1 MAFLLGVSLFLTA
14 VLLTAA
20 CVLFSHVRL
29 RVRLAAGGGCVRL
42 VLVGRALFGLARFR
56 TEVTARP
63 SKGIARLKIEGFGR
77 VSERRFPSEGRGWTG
92 ASAARLARKVRRR
105 FAGLPFLGS
114 WSLSHLRHVVCTRW
128 RTDLEIGTGDA
139 ASTGVAAGMGWAVL
153 GLAAGAAG
161 TLIRLDTRSHGGVRP
176 VFHEPR
182 FALVWEAD
190 FRIRLSALLG
200 ALVRLSVRNLARA
213 FINGRPHEHPTKD
226 IGSGKSG
233 TTKEEF
239 AMSEHPIK
247 SLMQTAME
255 NIKEMVDVHTIV
267 GEPVQSPDGSV
278 ILPISRVGF
287 GFAAG
292 GSDFYAGGRAEAKR
306 GDNGNA
312 VVQLPF
318 GGGSGGGVSITP
330 IAFLVVGPHGVK
342 VVSLDH
348 QTHLWERLIDSVP
361 QLIDRIQEMWNA
373 AREEEVEE
381 IIFEPDMEGEAD
393 RKEAGPVL

>member
-1 MAFLLGVSLFLTA
+1 MAFLLGASILAAVSLVA
-14 VLLTAA
+14 VCVLL
-20 CVLFSHVRL
+20 SHVRL
-29 RVRLAAGGGCVRL
+29 RVRLSAGGGFVRL
-42 VLVGRALFGLARFR
+42 ALVGRALFGLARFR
-56 TEVTARP
+56 AELAALP
-63 SKGIARLKIEGFGR
+63 AKGRVRLKVAGFGR
-77 VSERRFPSEGRGWTG
+77 GAERRFPAKGKRWTG
-92 ASAARLARKVRRR
+92 AAAARLARTIRRYGGFSFLR
-105 FAGLPFLGS
+105 TWARGL
-114 WSLSHLRHVVCTRW
+114 LRGVVCTRW
-128 RTDLEIGTGDA
+128 RADLEIGTGDA
-139 ASTGVAAGMGWAVL
+139 ASTGVAAGAAWAAMGM
-153 GLAAGAAG
+153 AAGAAG
-161 TLIRLDTRSHGGVRP
+161 TLMRLDTRPHGGVRP

-182 FALVWEAD
+182 LALVWEAD
-190 FRIRLSALLG
+190 FRIRLSTLLG
-200 ALVRLSVRNLARA
+200 ALARLGVRFLARA
-213 FINGRPHEHPTKD
+213 FINGRRHAHPTKD
-226 IGSGKSG
+226 IGSGKTG
-233 TTKEEF
+233 TSKEEF

-267 GEPVQSPDGSV
+267 GEPVESPDGSV

-292 GSDFYAGGRAEAKR
+292 GSDFYAGGRTEVKR

-348 QTHLWERLIDSVP
+348 QTHLWERLIESMP
-361 QLIDRIQEMWNA
+361 QLIDRIQAMWNA
-373 AREEEVEE
+373 GREEEEEE
-381 IIFEPDMEGEAD
+381 IIFEPDMEGEAG